1 MKWAYISLYAHYV
14 VMKNI
19 FAFSGSCCADPSA
32 FVNPPGSRRLRMQ
45 SVSVHFQIQ
54 VAHHQGV
61 GVGRVEYGGSLYYW
75 RIIISEFSFVYFVTF
90 TVI

>member
-14 VMKNI
+14 VMKKNLCL
-19 FAFSGSCCADPSA
+19 FGVLLCRSQRFRKS
-32 FVNPPGSRRLRMQ
+32 PGSRRLRMQ

-61 GVGRVEYGGSLYYW
+61 GVERVEYGGSLYYW